1 MIEKQKFDLDI
12 KKKGAGMKIMVVA
25 EKDNEVFQQ
34 ITDFNSGLTKN
45 CFQNLLILL
54 SFLGPEILWDMQDCD

>member
-1 MIEKQKFDLDI
+1 LIESQKYDLNI

-25 EKDNEVFQQ
+25 EKENEEFQP
-34 ITDFNSGLTKN
+34 ITDINNSLTKN